1 MRPNQASTPSLS
13 LALTSFKPH
22 SEENTKNQNA
32 SDNEYY
38 SPTSP
43 SSPTSLLSSST
54 TVTSTSY
61 TFSAP
66 NSPSLSAVQP
76 QHIRSPRLISEKL
89 KIGHSQSTESKAN
102 RATAT
107 VLRRRP
113 SNIDILLQQ
122 EHARASVDA
131 VERKGLDLL
140 EPRPV
145 DLEPID
151 PVGIN
156 VRGVQLQPGITR
168 YRLPAQSP
176 INNHGIDNDGHGDV
190 KNERSPNQLGGAAQA
205 EGMNPH
211 SQPRFV
217 MGGIF
222 EVMEGRG

>member
-1 MRPNQASTPSLS
+1 MRSNQSSTPSLS

-22 SEENTKNQNA
+22 NGEITNHQNT

-61 TFSAP
+61 TFSSSP

-76 QHIRSPRLISEKL
+76 QHVRSPRLISEKL
-89 KIGHSQSTESKAN
+89 KISHNQSTESKSSTV
-102 RATAT
+102 TAT

-122 EHARASVDA
+122 EHTRASINEI
-131 VERKGLDLL
+131 ERKGLDLL

-145 DLEPID
+145 DLEPIG

-156 VRGVQLQPGITR
+156 ARGVQLQPIVTR
-168 YRLPAQSP
+168 DRLPTQSP
-176 INNHGIDNDGHGDV
+176 INNHGIDNENDGGHGDD
-190 KNERSPNQLGGAAQA
+190 RNQIDGAAQA
-205 EGMNPH
+205 EGMNTH